1 MIFFSPKC
9 LDTPPPHPHKYIYR
23 NIYIYIQ
30 IYIYKYN
37 IYMYYRRTLQKNV
50 SVPLYRILCSTDTHF
65 YDSSTNIVII
75 SFSSSSGMY
84 QSHHPFGYH
93 ATGIISSL
101 MVFLSSSCFSNLIC
115 LTKNAVLIRLKI
127 KARKRNLVNFKS
139 SDFMI
144 FTLNPVHR
152 MPQKFLT
159 QQNIFIFVMNYCRS
173 NIFIDSFYS
182 LCALLPSTKYEYIF
196 GFILTK
202 LLNTGPAVS
211 SFILPITNL
220 FKLS

>member
-1 MIFFSPKC
+1 
-9 LDTPPPHPHKYIYR
+9 
-23 NIYIYIQ
+23 
-30 IYIYKYN
+30 
-37 IYMYYRRTLQKNV
+37 MYYRRTLQKNV

-173 NIFIDSFYS
+173 NIFIDSFFSFHTLCYHLPNTITS
-182 LCALLPSTKYEYIF
+182 LALF
-196 GFILTK
+196 
-202 LLNTGPAVS
+202 
-211 SFILPITNL
+211 
-220 FKLS
+220 

>member
-23 NIYIYIQ
+23 NIYIYIH
-30 IYIYKYN
+30 
-37 IYMYYRRTLQKNV
+37 TLPTHSSKNV
-50 SVPLYRILCSTDTHF
+50 SVSLYRILYSTDTHF

-101 MVFLSSSCFSNLIC
+101 MVFLSSSRFSNLIC

-127 KARKRNLVNFKS
+127 KARKINLVNFKS

-173 NIFIDSFYS
+173 NIFIDSFFPFHTLCYHLPNTITS
-182 LCALLPSTKYEYIF
+182 L
-196 GFILTK
+196 
-202 LLNTGPAVS
+202 V
-211 SFILPITNL
+211 L
-220 FKLS
+220 F

>member
-1 MIFFSPKC
+1 MIFFSQKC
-9 LDTPPPHPHKYIYR
+9 PDTPPHPIPTNIYIQIYIYIYIQIY
-23 NIYIYIQ
+23 IYIYIQ

-37 IYMYYRRTLQKNV
+37 IYIYIHYRRTLQKNV
-50 SVPLYRILCSTDTHF
+50 SVSLYRILYSTDTHF

-75 SFSSSSGMY
+75 SFSSSSGKY

-101 MVFLSSSCFSNLIC
+101 MVFLSSSRFSNLIC

-173 NIFIDSFYS
+173 NIFIDSFFPFHTLCYHLPNTITS
-182 LCALLPSTKYEYIF
+182 LALF
-196 GFILTK
+196 
-202 LLNTGPAVS
+202 
-211 SFILPITNL
+211 
-220 FKLS
+220 